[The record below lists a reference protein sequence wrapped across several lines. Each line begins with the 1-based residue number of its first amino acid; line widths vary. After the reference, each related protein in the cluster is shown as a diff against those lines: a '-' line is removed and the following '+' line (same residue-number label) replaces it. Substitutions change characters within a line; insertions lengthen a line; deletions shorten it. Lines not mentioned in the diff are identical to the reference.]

1 MKHRLL
7 YILLFILLCG
17 CNRSR
22 TAMLDRAEALVDSV
36 PASAMLVLDSLLPQ
50 VDDMLHSQQMR
61 YWLLRTDAENQFDST
76 LRRDSI
82 MRLVADYYDSHGT
95 ANESM
100 LAYYLLGRTYTDRGE
115 APQALEAFHDAV
127 DATDTTAA
135 DCNYKQLSRVY
146 GQMAGLFGNQNIPTN
161 AIEAL
166 DKAGYYSLLATD
178 TVSYYI
184 YRTLLISAYYELG
197 ELDSIKNIT
206 AEVCHYYDSKGLI
219 KERSQSLLTAMRV
232 CIQQEDYGQLGAYLN
247 NFTISAFENS
257 KDIYDRQTATVYY
270 AFLGEYYRGSGDAR
284 KAEQCFRKAQ
294 LFSQDL
300 QSKLLFYRGL
310 MKVYEDMGLRDS
322 MSKYANLYVQHTD
335 SSVNEMST
343 LALENSQSMY
353 NYNRHKTIAEQA
365 EKRAEHNKMIA
376 YALTLFILLIILTG
390 YTVIRRIKR
399 LNKQRII
406 AINNEYF
413 LHLEQYEKARWE
425 LTLLTKKADDYRQE
439 IHEKSQQIADL
450 EKILSDYQED
460 KEGPQDW
467 NLESSL
473 LESNFVMLLHKQ
485 ARTGRSVGEQEWTEL
500 RKMVNSH
507 LPHFIDS
514 LSQFDYQPNHRETL
528 VCILIRL
535 RFIPSEIAVLLDM
548 SAQSLSNLRVR
559 LLWKIY
565 RIKGTAKEF
574 NDKIQELS

>member
-1 MKHRLL
+1 MKRLIWL
-7 YILLFILLCG
+7 ILPLIVFG

-22 TAMLDRAEALVDSV
+22 TVMLDRAEALIDSV
-36 PASAMLVLDSLLPQ
+36 PASAMLLLDSLQPQ
-50 VDDMLHSQQMR
+50 VEDMRHSQQMR
-61 YWLLRTDAENQFDST
+61 YWFLRTYAENKLDST

-166 DKAGYYSLLATD
+166 DKAGYYSLLAAD

-184 YRTLLISAYYELG
+184 YRTLHISAYYELG

-206 AEVCHYYDSKGLI
+206 AEVYHYYDCKGLI

-232 CIQQEDYGQLGAYLN
+232 CIQQEDYGQLGAYLH
-247 NFTISAFENS
+247 NFTINAFENS
-257 KDIYDRQTATVYY
+257 QDIYDRQTATVYY
-270 AFLGEYYRGSGDAR
+270 AFLGEYYRGSGDAK

-300 QSKLLFYRGL
+300 QSKLLFYCGL
-310 MKVYEDMGLRDS
+310 MKAYEDMGIRDS

-353 NYNRHKTIAEQA
+353 NYNRHKALAEQA
-365 EKRAEHNKMIA
+365 EKRAD
-376 YALTLFILLIILTG
+376 
-390 YTVIRRIKR
+390 YTIIRRIKR
-399 LNKQRII
+399 HNKQRII
-406 AINNEYF
+406 AINNEYS
-413 LHLEQYEKARWE
+413 LHLEQYERARWE
-425 LTLLTKKADDYRQE
+425 LTLLTKKADDYKQE
-439 IHEKSQQIADL
+439 INEKSQQIANL

-460 KEGPQDW
+460 KEGPAKW
-467 NLESSL
+467 NLESGL
-473 LESNFVMLLHKQ
+473 LESDIVTLLHKQ
-485 ARTGRSVGEQEWTEL
+485 AKTGRSVGEQEWAEL

-507 LPHFIDS
+507 LPHFIDNLS
-514 LSQFDYQPNHRETL
+514 LFDYQLNHRETL